1 MRYRSRSM
9 RRMFRRLVAG
19 ILIAGTVFDLG
30 ARPVLAAGG
39 GTVRREAQISYN
51 RGDEGYQ
58 LQDNQTDDK
67 DSGDSSDKGSDKK
80 SVYLKKEDWKGLEYA
95 LFSAGDKDNLNLYLD
110 KINVKGSIHTNSA
123 FYYSGSKFRVS
134 DALEA
139 SKGINIYANTDPENF
154 SVKSQAANS
163 AKIEMPDITK
173 IIISDIEENTWDK
186 YKSGKVFSGKDINL
200 SKNVYSD
207 GELTISGNKLTS
219 EGMIVAKENIMVA
232 VDEAHSVKKA
242 DKESGDDNNTESGD
256 DNKESGDDEK
266 DNKSDDKEEKNLPCF
281 VMSENGNISISGN
294 NITLDAVIYAPNGT
308 VQINANEIHLNG
320 RIIAKNINISGS
332 LLEVNTTAMDFDVLP
347 EVDEKDDESS
357 EATTEEVTEKNTTE
371 EVTESTTSED
381 TTEKVT
387 TEEITETPTTEEVTE
402 KPTTEEVAE
411 NPVTEA
417 PTTEEVTESTISE
430 DTTEKVATEEI
441 TETPT
446 TEEVT
451 EKPTTEEVTENPVT
465 EAQTTEEV
473 SAKEIKYVNS
483 DIKESYKFDNI
494 TLDEDISLENDT
506 ELDGSID
513 IDIKKEEKANDMYP
527 ESWTH
532 IYELG

>member
-39 GTVRREAQISYN
+39 GTVRHEAQISYN
-51 RGDEGYQ
+51 REDEGYQ

-95 LFSAGDKDNLNLYLD
+95 LFSADDKENLNLYLD
-110 KINVKGSIHTNSA
+110 KINVKGSIHTNGA

-139 SKGINIYANTDPENF
+139 SKGINIYASTDPENF

-320 RIIAKNINISGS
+320 RIIAKN
-332 LLEVNTTAMDFDVLP
+332 LM
-347 EVDEKDDESS
+347 
-357 EATTEEVTEKNTTE
+357 
-371 EVTESTTSED
+371 
-381 TTEKVT
+381 
-387 TEEITETPTTEEVTE
+387 
-402 KPTTEEVAE
+402 
-411 NPVTEA
+411 
-417 PTTEEVTESTISE
+417 
-430 DTTEKVATEEI
+430 
-441 TETPT
+441 
-446 TEEVT
+446 
-451 EKPTTEEVTENPVT
+451 
-465 EAQTTEEV
+465 
-473 SAKEIKYVNS
+473 
-483 DIKESYKFDNI
+483 
-494 TLDEDISLENDT
+494 
-506 ELDGSID
+506 
-513 IDIKKEEKANDMYP
+513 KKMMNRQRQQQKK
-527 ESWTH
+527 
-532 IYELG
+532 